1 MEVRV
6 PTSIKWLALLLLAA
20 GSSLTS
26 WAEPANVIL
35 ITLDTTR
42 ADRMG
47 FLGSSRG
54 LTPNLDALARQS
66 AVFLRAYS
74 QVPLT
79 TPSHAT
85 ILTGTYPQFNHVSDL
100 GSPLEKGLPYLPEIL
115 RRQGYRTAAFV
126 GSQVLDPKSA
136 SAPGFNRGFDTYDA
150 PFHAR
155 RPGED
160 RYHSIE
166 RRGMEV
172 VEQALGWLNRR
183 PRGPFF
189 LWLHFYDPHDPY
201 DPPPPFKTQY
211 ASSPYDGE
219 IAYVDS
225 AVGRLL
231 AALRTRGLYQHTL
244 LVVVADHGEAFGEHG
259 ELSHGLFLYDD
270 TLHVPLLMKLPG
282 TRARHLAIESRVGL
296 VDIAPTLLQELGIS
310 PPPAMQGASLLQLMK
325 GVAGQATTTARSGLA
340 ARTPDRPEYAETDY
354 PHRAFGWSSLRSW
367 RAGKYLYIDAPE
379 RELYDQTTDPGDLHN
394 LAGSAPAVADA
405 MAAQLETFRRKTF
418 RTGGAQT
425 ALTPQQAAQLQAL
438 GYVTSGSSK
447 PEEEEKRGADPKEK
461 VGISNSLH
469 RALLETEEQQYRD
482 AIPLLEQVLQAEPGI
497 AIANLQL
504 GRAWNSLGEY
514 AKAVPCLQKAVE
526 LTPQSVD
533 AHYELGAALGEMGDW
548 EGSAKQMQAA
558 LAQEPNSDELHFYLG
573 SAYEES
579 GRIADAMKEY
589 QAATRLNPDN
599 YRANLLLGRL
609 LAMQNRAAEALP
621 YLKKAVQ
628 LQPNSADAHKF
639 LGNVYTVL
647 GDEAKARQEQDQAQR
662 LQQIEQ
668 P

>member
-6 PTSIKWLALLLLAA
+6 PTSIQWLAVLLLAA

-26 WAEPANVIL
+26 WAAPANVIL

-47 FLGSSRG
+47 FLGSRRG

-100 GSPLEKGLPYLPEIL
+100 GSPLEKDLPYLPEIL
-115 RRQGYRTAAFV
+115 RRHGYRTAAFV

-136 SAPGFNRGFDTYDA
+136 SAPGFDRGFDTYDA

-155 RPGED
+155 RPGDD

-172 VEQALGWLNRR
+172 VAQALGWLNRH
-183 PRGPFF
+183 PDGPFF

-201 DPPPPFKTQY
+201 DPPPPFKTRY

-231 AALRTRGLYQHTL
+231 AALRTRGLYQDAL

-259 ELSHGLFLYDD
+259 ELSHGLLLYDD
-270 TLHVPLLMKLPG
+270 TVHVPLLIKLPG
-282 TRARHLAIESRVGL
+282 ERAHHLAVESRVGL
-296 VDIAPTLLQELGIS
+296 VDIAPTLLEELGIS
-310 PPPAMQGASLLQLMK
+310 PPPVMQGASLLESMK
-325 GVAGQATTTARSGLA
+325 RVASQAITARSRPASA
-340 ARTPDRPEYAETDY
+340 ADRPEYAETDY

-379 RELYDQTTDPGDLHN
+379 RELYDQSSDPGDLHN
-394 LAGSAPAVADA
+394 LAAGAPAVADA
-405 MAAQLETFRRKTF
+405 MAAQLEAFRRKTS
-418 RTGGAQT
+418 RAGGAQT
-425 ALTPQQAAQLQAL
+425 VLTPQQAAQLQAL
-438 GYVTSGSSK
+438 GYVSSGSSK
-447 PEEEEKRGADPKEK
+447 PETEEKRGADPKEK
-461 VGISNSLH
+461 VAISNSLH
-469 RALLETEEQQYRD
+469 KALLETEEQHYRE

-514 AKAVPCLQKAVE
+514 AKAVPWLQKAVE
-526 LTPQSVD
+526 LTPQAAD

-558 LAQEPNSDELHFYLG
+558 IAQDPNSDALHFYLG

-589 QAATRLNPDN
+589 QTAARLNPDN

-609 LAMQNRAAEALP
+609 LAMQNQAAEALP

-628 LQPNSADAHKF
+628 LQPQSADAHKF

-647 GDEAKARQEQDQAQR
+647 GDEAKARQEHDEAQR
-662 LQQIEQ
+662 LQQLDQ